1 LTKFRVV
8 LGLVLAIAAGL
19 GVVSPA
25 TADAFMIAPAQF
37 DRMFP
42 NRNDFYTFAGLREA
56 ANSFPAFAGGDSR
69 TVRRKE
75 FAAFLANVSHET
87 GGLRFVVE
95 QNPGQDY
102 CEPRPFGCPAG
113 PAAYH
118 GRGPLQLSW
127 NYNYKAAGDALN
139 ADLLQ
144 HPNLLQTNATLSWR
158 AALWYWMTQTGPG
171 TTTPHQAM
179 VQGRGFGETI
189 RSINGALECN
199 GGNPAQV
206 ASRVRVYREFT
217 GILDVQPGDH
227 LSC

>member
-1 LTKFRVV
+1 MKFRV
-8 LGLVLAIAAGL
+8 AGL
-19 GVVSPA
+19 LLAAVCSVVAPPA
-25 TADAFMIAPAQF
+25 SADAFMITQGQY

-42 NRNDFYTFAGLREA
+42 NRNDFYTFAGLRQA
-56 ANSFPAFAGGDSR
+56 ANSFPAFANGDDR
-69 TVRRKE
+69 TVRRQE

-95 QNPGQDY
+95 QNPGGDY
-102 CEPRPFGCPAG
+102 CEPRPFGCPEG

-127 NYNYKAAGDALN
+127 NYNYQAAGDALG
-139 ADLLQ
+139 ADLL
-144 HPNLLQTNATLSWR
+144 HRPNLLQTNATLSWR
-158 AALWYWMTQTGPG
+158 AALWYWMTQNGPG
-171 TTTPHQAM
+171 SMTPHQAM
-179 VQGRGFGETI
+179 VRGRGFGETI

-217 GILDVQPGDH
+217 GILDVRPGDQ